1 MTVGRREPADRE
13 ISLRL
18 HRDLTSLS
26 FDLVV
31 NSPTGMSRTTADV
44 SLDPISDRYLL
55 AEGVVPP
62 GVVVMV
68 EPRQPLFQL
77 PRRIGAQVLA
87 LAGGGD
93 LDLDTLGS
101 QDYQRALD
109 LLLRVDEVS
118 MVCVPDAARYD
129 GSNRV
134 TRRAIQNAQLTHCLR
149 SADRI
154 AIFDPPR
161 TPDDDQRPED
171 EIANVVNDL
180 RSERGFGAVYYPWI
194 QLIDPRSG
202 RGRPRTLLVPPSG
215 HVAGAIA
222 RTDNTR
228 GVFKAPANVTLN
240 DVLGVERRLTDA
252 EQGPLNIQG
261 VNVLRILPGSN
272 RVTVW
277 GARTTVDPFVTDW
290 LYLHGAALGLDA

>member
-1 MTVGRREPADRE
+1 MSAFRIDRVSSTGVVTVGRREPADRE

-26 FDLVV
+26 FDLIV
-31 NSPTGMSRTTADV
+31 NSPTGVTSTTADV

-62 GVVVMV
+62 GVVVV
-68 EPRQPLFQL
+68 AEPRQPLFQL
-77 PRRIGAQVLA
+77 PRRVGPQVLA
-87 LAGGGD
+87 LAGGAD

-109 LLLRVDEVS
+109 LLRRVDEVS
-118 MVCVPDAARYD
+118 MVCIPDAARYD
-129 GSNRV
+129 GGDRV

-149 SADRI
+149 TADRI

-180 RSERGFGAVYYPWI
+180 RSERGFGAVVLPVG
-194 QLIDPRSG
+194 PAH
-202 RGRPRTLLVPPSG
+202 RPAL
-215 HVAGAIA
+215 HA
-222 RTDNTR
+222 RTSAGRCWSRRPVTWPAPSR
-228 GVFKAPANVTLN
+228 GPTTSA
-240 DVLGVERRLTDA
+240 GCSRRRPT
-252 EQGPLNIQG
+252 
-261 VNVLRILPGSN
+261 
-272 RVTVW
+272 
-277 GARTTVDPFVTDW
+277 
-290 LYLHGAALGLDA
+290 